1 MDARDKMRNLSSGR
15 TSNRTAPAQ
24 QKALLPQQV
33 QRSDS
38 DSATIPAQEA
48 QGFLEATINMAE
60 NLTGIDLDGDGDI
73 GLAGSKNK
81 PQKLKSIYD
90 VLIAATAKERRKFF
104 NAGRRL
110 MELEELVEKSW
121 WLSPNMLRL
130 KVEMRDGATSCSANM
145 ARVLQGRCVQL
156 MLIVLLLLDVGLVC
170 GEIFME
176 AYYPSCNAVRRSAV
190 SCCPVSAS
198 GPIASPAHAAH
209 ADASPLEILLERG
222 KQLLGAKG
230 GADHHHELDG
240 CPAPLTSN
248 GDFEIGCVVNGF
260 MHALHVSFSVLSLLI
275 LVVFALEIFALVCT
289 FRELFLRAPGMVID
303 LFVVSLAL
311 WLQWEVLKVDLGLQD
326 HEETWSGKQFTTLV
340 LLFRFVRFIRV
351 YHGAWPARNGDGPR
365 HRAPAPAP
373 LRLLSPAEL
382 HIAPPCETPIP
393 RLIRA
398 MHKLARGCCAGITS
412 SMHQQQQQQQ
422 DHMKHTVDALDSA
435 VGALVTHVPLGKHAE
450 VERVYN
456 HFRELRQQMEMH

>member
-1 MDARDKMRNLSSGR
+1 M
-15 TSNRTAPAQ
+15 
-24 QKALLPQQV
+24 
-33 QRSDS
+33 
-38 DSATIPAQEA
+38 
-48 QGFLEATINMAE
+48 
-60 NLTGIDLDGDGDI
+60 
-73 GLAGSKNK
+73 
-81 PQKLKSIYD
+81 
-90 VLIAATAKERRKFF
+90 
-104 NAGRRL
+104 
-110 MELEELVEKSW
+110 
-121 WLSPNMLRL
+121 
-130 KVEMRDGATSCSANM
+130 
-145 ARVLQGRCVQL
+145 
-156 MLIVLLLLDVGLVC
+156 
-170 GEIFME
+170 
-176 AYYPSCNAVRRSAV
+176 
-190 SCCPVSAS
+190 
-198 GPIASPAHAAH
+198 
-209 ADASPLEILLERG
+209 
-222 KQLLGAKG
+222 
-230 GADHHHELDG
+230 
-240 CPAPLTSN
+240 
-248 GDFEIGCVVNGF
+248 
-260 MHALHVSFSVLSLLI
+260 
-275 LVVFALEIFALVCT
+275 
-289 FRELFLRAPGMVID
+289 
-303 LFVVSLAL
+303 
-311 WLQWEVLKVDLGLQD
+311 DLGLQD